1 MSKPSEVSEKV
12 VWLENNMPLWF
23 VYSTSDEGI
32 SDVEDVVNTVLA
44 HLSPRGVNELYSLMV
59 ELVEADELFKK
70 IPMKGWTP
78 KDLKELKEATISD
91 PPWNPDRGNMM
102 EGTNGEK

>member
-1 MSKPSEVSEKV
+1 MSNPNEVSEKA

-23 VYSTSDEGI
+23 VYSTSDDGI

-44 HLSPRGVNELYSLMV
+44 HLSPRGVDELYSLMV
-59 ELVEADELFKK
+59 DLVEEDELFKK
-70 IPMKGWTP
+70 VTLKGWTP
-78 KDLKELKEATISD
+78 KILKELQDQTISD